1 MQAVEI
7 VTQAQKRA
15 GEIIEEAKDSARG
28 EGERMLTAARSELE
42 QEVNRARED
51 LRRRIGTLA
60 VAGAERILQREIDAG
75 VHGDIVE
82 SLAKQI

>member
-1 MQAVEI
+1 
-7 VTQAQKRA
+7 
-15 GEIIEEAKDSARG
+15 
-28 EGERMLTAARSELE
+28 MLTAARSELE

-51 LRRRIGTLA
+51 LRKRIGTLA